1 MRWKSDNIEIIIS
14 DKADKVIKKLFDSI
28 KNRYQNNLQSV
39 RGNLRVIS
47 MIYCIINC
55 IINIIK

>member
-39 RGNLRVIS
+39 RGNLRVFS